1 MGLSRP
7 PLAWITTSAPSPQD
21 SRSPRWAARDRKPV
35 WSRQPE
41 TGSRSAGRRRG
52 GCRGGWLRGVCSVFS
67 AWDGVHVVR
76 LAAVRG
82 EDAVSCGWSGRCR
95 EGRAL
100 RAPRHRPGTRCPARD
115 RCLPGAAGTSQLC
128 APLPSFGASR
138 PTSFPLA
145 GCDDGPQRTSSLVRR
160 LCLGYYKG
168 GGGGRVPLASG
179 GRRPGMLLQDL
190 HAQPSQQ
197 RIIQPQTSVG
207 LSLGNPALGPY
218 SLWGPE

>member
-21 SRSPRWAARDRKPV
+21 SPSPRWAARDRKPV

-52 GCRGGWLRGVCSVFS
+52 GCRGGWLRAVCSVFS

-95 EGRAL
+95 EGRGL

-138 PTSFPLA
+138 PASFPLA
-145 GCDDGPQRTSSLVRR
+145 GCDAGPQRTFSLVRR

-168 GGGGRVPLASG
+168 GWGAGTMGIWRAEAG
-179 GRRPGMLLQDL
+179 DAAPGPPCTTFATKNYPAPNVSRAELRKPCPRALQ
-190 HAQPSQQ
+190 P
-197 RIIQPQTSVG
+197 
-207 LSLGNPALGPY
+207 LGP
-218 SLWGPE
+218 